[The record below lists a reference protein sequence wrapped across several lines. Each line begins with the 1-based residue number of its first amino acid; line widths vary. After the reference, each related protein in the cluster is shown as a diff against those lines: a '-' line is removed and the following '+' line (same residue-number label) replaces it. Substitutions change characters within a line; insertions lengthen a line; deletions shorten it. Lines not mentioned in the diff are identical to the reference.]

1 VVPECRFARS
11 PQIMGLIVSMIQKK
25 PEINGDMTVRE
36 AGKKGGD
43 AVRDKYGPTFYEEI
57 GRKGGE
63 KTKERHGPE
72 FYENIGQK
80 GGNAVKDKYGQG
92 FYEEIGHK
100 GGQKVKRLIE
110 EAKRAE
116 R

>member
-1 VVPECRFARS
+1 VVATRCGRSTARPS
-11 PQIMGLIVSMIQKK
+11 TKRS
-25 PEINGDMTVRE
+25 
-36 AGKKGGD
+36 
-43 AVRDKYGPTFYEEI
+43 AVRAG
-57 GRKGGE
+57 
-63 KTKERHGPE
+63 HGAE

-80 GGNAVKDKYGQG
+80 GGNAVKDKYGPG

-110 EAKRAE
+110 EAKRSE